1 MSTTRFLLQLSM
13 IGGLF
18 LGCTI
23 PARAQTTVEEMCADH
38 TFHPAGFDC
47 TAYLCG
53 NGYAQAH
60 GMGSA
65 CPSSAAAG
73 TNTNA
78 LKQTIVNEGTDAIS
92 DMVYRLLRG
101 DPDAKAAADAA
112 AAQAAEAERERQ
124 AEIARQQALEEQR
137 RQAIFDRLSTELKM
151 SAFGDMQLKGFGS
164 SVDEM
169 QLKGFDTSADNG
181 AMQLKGFG
189 DAAPGND
196 AVADNAASGGAAGG
210 QTCFFGECGPQNP
223 DLSEPIEAWNDPN
236 VVDLRDLQQGEDLA
250 VVATK
255 APPADRQAIMD
266 QALAAAN
273 GDQSIQ
279 ITMPPGNAVPVMSEQ
294 GLLAFQQ
301 ANNAYR
307 QAHDS
312 AYQLQQSY
320 QLNQQREAA
329 ANAIVTQTRQQLE
342 ADLRANIDQ
351 MTLEQK
357 ELAMAQIFDA
367 ALQQDLAYGKTL
379 AQYLAA
385 RQKYYQDRYELQM
398 YLWKVALGG
407 QGNPP
412 PVPPQ
417 LSQNPAQTPTGQDAV
432 YLQQVQT
439 PSAKPAAT
447 IAGPPDSDLS
457 LVLPVGPT
465 VAPTNED
472 LNFLR
477 QIALQPPDPTT
488 QSVIDSLRQEE
499 ATLWNKQAALSCP
512 PNILNQYQHD
522 PQFQQQMNAE
532 SKTIYAQ
539 QQQARQAALQD
550 GEVAWNQDLADWQS
564 KGLYQPG
571 IPLAQQEQGNP
582 QLAAQV
588 AAAQKQITANLD
600 YKVTRADYQAQRQ
613 WQQWIEQQEATLKPP
628 TMPSIAAARD

>member
-1 MSTTRFLLQLSM
+1 MRTTRSAFQGLI
-13 IGGLF
+13 IGGIF
-18 LGCTI
+18 LSCAISGG
-23 PARAQTTVEEMCADH
+23 AQTTVEEMCADH
-38 TFHPAGFDC
+38 TFHPPGFDC

-53 NGYAQAH
+53 NGYAQAN

-151 SAFGDMQLKGFGS
+151 SAFGDMQMKGVGNS
-164 SVDEM
+164 ADEM

-189 DAAPGND
+189 DAAPEKD
-196 AVADNAASGGAAGG
+196 AVADNAASGGATGG
-210 QTCFFGECGPQNP
+210 QTCFFGECGLQDP

-255 APPADRQAIMD
+255 APPADRQTIMD

-273 GDQSIQ
+273 GDQSVQVTI
-279 ITMPPGNAVPVMSEQ
+279 PPGNAVPVMSEQ

-329 ANAIVTQTRQQLE
+329 ANAIVTQTQQQLE

-367 ALQQDLAYGKTL
+367 ALQQELAYGKTL

-385 RQKYYQDRYELQM
+385 RQKFYQERYDLEM
-398 YLWKVALGG
+398 YLWNTALGK

-417 LSQNPAQTPTGQDAV
+417 LSQNPVQTPTGQDAV

-439 PSAKPAAT
+439 QAGKPAT
-447 IAGPPDSDLS
+447 TVPGPPDSDLS
-457 LVLPVGPT
+457 LVLPVGPA

-477 QIALQPPDPTT
+477 QIVLQSPDPTT

-512 PNILNQYQHD
+512 PNIANQYENN

-532 SKTIYAQ
+532 SKMLYAQ
-539 QQQARQAALQD
+539 QQQARQAALRD
-550 GEVAWNQDLADWQS
+550 GEAAWNQDLTDWQS
-564 KGLYQPG
+564 KGLYQTG
-571 IPLAQQEQGNP
+571 IPLAQQEQSNP

-588 AAAQKQITANLD
+588 AAAQKQITAALD
-600 YKVTRADYQAQRQ
+600 YKVTRADYQAQQQ
-613 WQQWIEQQEATLKPP
+613 WQQWIDQQEATLKPL
-628 TMPSIAAARD
+628 TVSSIAAARD